1 MLFTPF
7 KKLYSWSK
15 KQVCYALHR
24 DGYYAK
30 SVGDLTKGINL
41 QRAVNDLTI

>member
-1 MLFTPF
+1 MRFIEMDG
-7 KKLYSWSK
+7 
-15 KQVCYALHR
+15 QI